1 MKPILVVAGTRPEI
15 IKMAPIITELNKT
28 KTPSIFVHYVQHYDY
43 NMTQQ
48 FIEDLEL
55 PAPDFSFII
64 EATSTGLQ
72 TAEMFSKLNRLL
84 ETVRPSIVLVEGD
97 TNSVLAAA
105 IAANKWMLPIGHVEA
120 GLRSFDSRMPEEH
133 HRRLTDHI
141 SGYLFAPTERA
152 KSNLKKENAWGKIY
166 LTGNTAIDAV
176 MKHLPTAEKKS
187 KAMEKIPFKKFAL
200 VTTHRAENVDNSSVL
215 NSIMQAFLNSP
226 IPIVY
231 PMHPRTRK
239 RLQEN
244 NLLEKIET
252 ANNLLVLPPQG
263 FLDFIVLMKN
273 CQLIVTDSGG
283 IQEEATAPCIRK
295 STIVTRLS
303 TERPEAVET
312 GFAKVVGTDSENILA
327 SMNETIRNKPELPS
341 VSPFGDGTSAQKTV
355 AVLRENLV

>member
-1 MKPILVVAGTRPEI
+1 
-15 IKMAPIITELNKT
+15 
-28 KTPSIFVHYVQHYDY
+28 
-43 NMTQQ
+43 
-48 FIEDLEL
+48 
-55 PAPDFSFII
+55 
-64 EATSTGLQ
+64 
-72 TAEMFSKLNRLL
+72 
-84 ETVRPSIVLVEGD
+84 
-97 TNSVLAAA
+97 
-105 IAANKWMLPIGHVEA
+105 
-120 GLRSFDSRMPEEH
+120 
-133 HRRLTDHI
+133 
-141 SGYLFAPTERA
+141 
-152 KSNLKKENAWGKIY
+152 
-166 LTGNTAIDAV
+166 
-176 MKHLPTAEKKS
+176 LPTAEKKS

-244 NLLEKIET
+244 NLLERIET

-263 FLDFIVLMKN
+263 FLDFLVLMKN

-327 SMNETIRNKPELPS
+327 AMNETIRNKPELPS
-341 VSPFGDGTSAQKTV
+341 ASPFGDGTAAQKTV
-355 AVLRENLV
+355 AILRQHLV